1 MVQNLLT
8 QGINT
13 ASTEAIVLLPK
24 LPTGTFPY
32 REDSSPVNIQKLEC
46 INHQKISTL
55 VLANSTQHSC
65 TLRMAGG
72 DRMNAHA
79 EDAENRPECASIE

>member
-1 MVQNLLT
+1 MLQNLLT

-13 ASTEAIVLLPK
+13 ALIEAIVLLPN
-24 LPTGTFPY
+24 LQTGFPH
-32 REDSSPVNIQKLEC
+32 REDSSANIQKLES
-46 INHQKISTL
+46 INLQRISTL

-79 EDAENRPECASIE
+79 CRRRKPTEMRFY